1 MQSLSNDETD
11 KALLE
16 LEENYINVAGKNKLL
31 QQKQSKYDGSM
42 DHKKLNLNE
51 RSQHGES
58 KLSSQEIGTTD
69 LNADS
74 SMAGGSP
81 ARVELPKINQRR

>member
-1 MQSLSNDETD
+1 MSNS
-11 KALLE
+11 
-16 LEENYINVAGKNKLL
+16 
-31 QQKQSKYDGSM
+31 KQEGQMEY
-42 DHKKLNLNE
+42 KKLNLNE

-81 ARVELPKINQRR
+81 ARVELPKINMRR